1 MDLYK
6 KKEKNKRNRKKDL
19 REKTKQKR
27 SNKNNALDSLVS
39 WSMKNAMNC
48 DKRYELY
55 TVKYRVLNA

>member
-48 DKRYELY
+48 DKQHDLY
-55 TVKYRVLNA
+55 NVKC